1 MEIRESGENYLEAIH
16 ILSQEQSM
24 VRSVDVAAFLGVTK
38 PSVSRA
44 MALLRGGGF
53 VEMASDGALTLTAS
67 GLEVALRMYERHQ
80 LLTAFLTSLGVCPEQ
95 AAEDACRMEHV
106 ISAESF
112 ERLREF
118 AEQQMGDKW
127 K

>member
-1 MEIRESGENYLEAIH
+1 MEIRESGENYLEAIL
-16 ILSQEQSM
+16 ILSREQSM
-24 VRSVDVAAFLGVTK
+24 VRSVDLAAFLGVTK

-44 MALLRGGGF
+44 MTLLRGGGY
-53 VEMASDGALTLTAS
+53 VEMAPDGALTLTDA
-67 GLEVALRMYERHQ
+67 GLEVADRMYERHQ

-112 ERLREF
+112 EKLRAF
-118 AEQQMGDKW
+118 AERQMGDQW